1 MHDRSITGDLKVGT
15 RRMDNA
21 SGDREVLTP
30 YQLPVVRY
38 REGSAAYTF
47 HVLDSERKSVC
58 NIELRRDR
66 FKGPTFVLSRREPP
80 AFRPVG
86 MHSLPCLLALKLG
99 WFDCVFYMAP
109 NYVFDNLVEQHGF

>member
-30 YQLPVVRY
+30 YQLPIVRY

-58 NIELRRDR
+58 NLELRRDR
-66 FKGPTFVLSRREPP
+66 FKGPTFVLSRREPRP
-80 AFRPVG
+80 LGRWNAFFF
-86 MHSLPCLLALKLG
+86 LPLG
-99 WFDCVFYMAP
+99 
-109 NYVFDNLVEQHGF
+109 VEVEVV